1 MNMMEILKLE
11 IDLKLNKVS
20 FLTTVFP
27 KNENFLTEFFNSLKN
42 QTYKN
47 FDVIVIND
55 GYDNFENIKK
65 KYKKVLNII
74 EVKYSNLPKKNK
86 EYGINYCIENKY
98 NILIFGDSDDYFGNN
113 RIEKSIDLLE
123 RYDIVVNDLALF
135 DQKGIIVEKYFSNR
149 LKNLDLV
156 SYDFI
161 KDKNVFGLSN
171 TAIKLENISK
181 VNFDNCKEIVDWYF
195 FKKLL
200 KQGLKAVFTNEI
212 ISYYRQHQ
220 NNVIGLKDQNKSYK
234 LWWEK

>member
-1 MNMMEILKLE
+1 MNMMEKLMLE
-11 IDLKLNKVS
+11 IGLKLNKVS

-27 KNENFLTEFFNSLKN
+27 GNKNFLIEFFNSLKD
-42 QTYKN
+42 QTFKN

-55 GYDNFENIKK
+55 GYDDFEKVKK
-65 KYKKVLNII
+65 KYNDVLNII
-74 EVKYSNLPKKNK
+74 EIKYSNLPKKNK

-98 NILIFGDSDDYFGNN
+98 DILIFGDSDDYFGNN
-113 RIEKSIDLLE
+113 RIEKSIDLLKK
-123 RYDIVVNDLALF
+123 YDIVVNDLVLF
-135 DQKGIIVEKYFSNR
+135 DQKGVIVNKYFSNR

-156 SYDFI
+156 NYEFI

-171 TAIKLENISK
+171 TAIKLENILK
-181 VNFDNCKEIVDWYF
+181 VNFDNCREIIDWYL

-200 KQGLKAVFTNEI
+200 KQGLKAVFTNET

-220 NNVIGLKDQNKSYK
+220 NNIIGLKSQNKSYK